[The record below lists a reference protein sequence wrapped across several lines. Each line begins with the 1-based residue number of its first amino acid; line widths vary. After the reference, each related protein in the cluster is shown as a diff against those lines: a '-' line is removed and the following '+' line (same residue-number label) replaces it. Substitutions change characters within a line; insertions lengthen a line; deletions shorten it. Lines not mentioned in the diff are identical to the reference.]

1 MEIVHKDGKFWTP
14 EGVEVTR
21 LTPEMLGEDGF
32 DLKSLSDEQTKY
44 VTGKR
49 MTKEMKAIEDKH
61 VADME
66 KLKNSYEAQLAGSLS
81 AQRREELES
90 ELKDVTGRL
99 EDLQTVEE
107 KASALSQKN
116 RELEEAYNSL
126 SRLND
131 RYKQDLLTR
140 SIRDDIDLAFR
151 SEDIDFQPY
160 NIDDFHRS
168 MSGVA
173 KEIPILDEN
182 EQATGRTKLVYRMQV
197 PTELSDGKVRME
209 EKDVEAEEAV
219 RLLGEA
225 NRHWRRGSATTGSGD
240 ISSYTTSGGTRRVNP
255 SDVGNLSQSEFE
267 KLYSD
272 KAFGDMI

>member
-14 EGVEVTR
+14 EGTEITR
-21 LTPEMLGEDGF
+21 LTTEMLGEDGF
-32 DLKSLSDEQTKY
+32 DLKGLSDEQTKY

-66 KLKNSYEAQLAGSLS
+66 KLKNSFEAQLAGSLS
-81 AQRREELES
+81 AQRREELET
-90 ELKDVTGRL
+90 ELKDVNGRL
-99 EDLQTVEE
+99 ESLQTVEE

-116 RELEEAYNSL
+116 RELEE
-126 SRLND
+126 RLNSMATVND
-131 RYKQDLLTR
+131 RQKQDLLTR

-151 SEDIDFQPY
+151 SDDIDFQPY
-160 NIDDFHRS
+160 SIDDFHRT
-168 MSGVA
+168 MRGVA
-173 KEIPILDEN
+173 KEIPVLDEN

-209 EKDVEAEEAV
+209 DKDVDAPEAV
-219 RLLGEA
+219 KLLGET

-240 ISSYTTSGGTRRVNP
+240 VSSYNTSGGTRRVSP
-255 SDVGNLSQSEFE
+255 ADVGGLSQAEFE
-267 KLYSD
+267 KLYAD
-272 KAFGDMI
+272 KAFGEMI